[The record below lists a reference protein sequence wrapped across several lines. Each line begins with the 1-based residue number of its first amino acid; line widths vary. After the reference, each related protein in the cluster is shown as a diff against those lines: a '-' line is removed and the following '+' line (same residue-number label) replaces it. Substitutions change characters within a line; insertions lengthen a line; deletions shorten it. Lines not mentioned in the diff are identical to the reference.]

1 MQILAKR
8 RAKAP
13 RKASAQ
19 SGEGLFIGNRN
30 GYGFVR
36 IEGREGDVFIPA
48 KKTKDAFDGDT
59 VTVRFTEKGDKRE
72 GEVVSVKAERRS
84 VVGVVVRDEEWGT
97 YLLPDCPRIPPLGL
111 NPKDRCKVGEKI
123 EVSLPRYKDETR
135 LLQSF
140 GSASLRTSNDKAV
153 LSELSIETEF
163 SEEALKEAEK
173 AAALPPIPEGRAD
186 LRREIIFT
194 IDSEGA
200 KDLDDAVSLKALKD
214 GYLLGVHIADV
225 SSYVKPYSALDRTA
239 HTRGTSLYFADRVVP
254 MLPPSLSNGACS
266 LNEGQDKWTLSALI
280 TLSKEGAIVGT
291 EIVRSVIRSKKRGV
305 YAEINDLFERGED
318 SLFFEKYRAVSP
330 TLLRMRALCRKLQR
344 AEEARGVPSFETP
357 EAIISLSPEGVPTSI
372 KRAERGESE
381 KMIETMMLLANRA
394 VATLLTEKGI
404 PCVYREHGEPPPE
417 KVEAL
422 VSFLKAN
429 KLPIP
434 PLGKGGKLT
443 LPMLSSILKTAKEKN
458 CASAVSMMVIRSMA
472 KATYTE
478 RPLPHFGLSVPLYCH
493 FTSPIRRLSDLVTHR
508 IIGACLLGDGQ
519 PEKYRAAAKRAADA
533 ATATELRA
541 LEAERRIEA
550 LFKAEYLSYHIGEVF
565 EGQISGI
572 TAYGVYVELPNT
584 CEGLL
589 PLSLLPEGFVYNEE
603 AKTLTKGEL
612 TLTLGAPLSVKVRGA
627 DLSSGHVTFSPV
639 E

>member
-1 MQILAKR
+1 MQTLAKR
-8 RAKAP
+8 RAGKGRTSP
-13 RKASAQ
+13 TQ

-36 IEGREGDVFIPA
+36 IEGRENDIFVPA
-48 KKTKDAFDGDT
+48 KRTRDAFDGDT
-59 VTVRFTEKGDKRE
+59 VKIRFTKKGDRCE
-72 GEVVSVKAERRS
+72 GEVLSVRAERRS
-84 VVGVVVRDEEWGT
+84 VVGVVVKDEEWGI
-97 YLLPDCPRIPPLGL
+97 YLLPDCPRIPPLEL
-111 NPKDRCKVGEKI
+111 NPKDRCKVGDKI
-123 EVSLPRYKDETR
+123 EVSLPRYGEETR

-140 GSASLRTSNDKAV
+140 GPASLRASNDKAV

-163 SEEALKEAEK
+163 SEDTLKEAERM
-173 AAALPPIPEGRAD
+173 AAIPPTPDGRVD
-186 LRREIIFT
+186 LRRDTVFT

-200 KDLDDAVSLKALKD
+200 KDLDDAVSLKVLKD
-214 GYLLGVHIADV
+214 GYVLGVHIADV

-239 HTRGTSLYFADRVVP
+239 HSRGTSLYFADRVVP

-266 LNEGQDKWTLSALI
+266 LNEGQNKWTVSALI
-280 TLSKEGAIVGT
+280 TLTKDGAIRGT
-291 EIVRSVIRSKKRGV
+291 EIVRSIIRSKKRGV

-318 SLFFEKYRAVSP
+318 SPFFEKYKTVRP
-330 TLLRMRALCRKLQR
+330 TLLRMRTLCRRLQR

-357 EAIISLSPEGVPTSI
+357 EAIISLSPEGAPTSI

-417 KVEAL
+417 KVNAL

-429 KLPIP
+429 KLPVP

-443 LPMLSSILKTAKEKN
+443 LPLLASIIKAAMERNAL
-458 CASAVSMMVIRSMA
+458 SAVSTMVIRSMA

-478 RPLPHFGLSVPLYCH
+478 RPLPHFGLSIPLYCH
-493 FTSPIRRLSDLVTHR
+493 FTSPIRRLADLVTHR
-508 IIGACLLGDGQ
+508 IIGACLLGDAP

-565 EGQISGI
+565 EGQISGV
-572 TAYGVYVELPNT
+572 TAFGVYVELENT

-589 PLSLLPEGFVYNEE
+589 PLSLLPEGFVYNEDS
-603 AKTLTKGEL
+603 KTLQKGEL
-612 TLTLGAPLSVKVRGA
+612 TLTLGTPVTVKVRDA
-627 DLSSGHVTFSPV
+627 DLSSGHVTFSPI